1 MREWACWCVGASVH
15 HKGGTGTATRVR
27 NHEYMCMDVQHC
39 VSPIQGMLRLTCSEA
54 EGVIDIQVTGP
65 QAVC

>member
-27 NHEYMCMDVQHC
+27 NHEYMCMDVHGC
-39 VSPIQGMLRLTCSEA
+39 AALRITYTRYAATHVLRS
-54 EGVIDIQVTGP
+54 
-65 QAVC
+65 